1 MILRIATRAVLTC
14 INERTH
20 RDGERAIGPVPNPAL
35 EVASMFRHIL
45 VPTDGSQLSTDT
57 VKRAITFAREAGA
70 RVTFFYAKP
79 DYPVAFY
86 GEGALID
93 PTTPE
98 KFAEMA
104 NRQAEEILDRCQA
117 LAKEAGVESA
127 TADSTSDVP
136 YQAII
141 DAAANS
147 GCDLIFMASH
157 GRRGITG
164 LLLGSETQKVL
175 THSTIP
181 VLVYR

>member
-1 MILRIATRAVLTC
+1 
-14 INERTH
+14 
-20 RDGERAIGPVPNPAL
+20 
-35 EVASMFRHIL
+35 MFKHIL
-45 VPTDGSQLSTDT
+45 VPTDGSELSRQT
-57 VKRAITFAREAGA
+57 VRRAVSVSFAREAGA
-70 RVTFFYAKP
+70 RVTAFFAKP
-79 DYPVAFY
+79 EYPIAYF

-104 NRQAEEILDRCQA
+104 DQQASDYLEEVQNLCA
-117 LAKEAGVESA
+117 EAGVECDA
-127 TADSTSDVP
+127 VAATSDIP

-141 DAAANS
+141 DAASAA

-157 GRRGITG
+157 GRRGLSG
-164 LLLGSETQKVL
+164 FLLGSETNKVL

>member
-1 MILRIATRAVLTC
+1 
-14 INERTH
+14 
-20 RDGERAIGPVPNPAL
+20 
-35 EVASMFRHIL
+35 MFKHIL
-45 VPTDGSQLSTDT
+45 VPTDGSELSRQT
-57 VKRAITFAREAGA
+57 VRRAVSFAREAGA
-70 RVTFFYAKP
+70 RITAFFAKP
-79 DYPVAFY
+79 EYPIAYF

-104 NRQAEEILDRCQA
+104 DQQASDYQEEVQQLCA
-117 LAKEAGVESA
+117 EAGVECDA
-127 TADSTSDVP
+127 VAATSDIP

-141 DAAANS
+141 DAATAA

-157 GRRGITG
+157 GRRGLSG
-164 LLLGSETQKVL
+164 FLLGSETNKVL

>member
-1 MILRIATRAVLTC
+1 
-14 INERTH
+14 
-20 RDGERAIGPVPNPAL
+20 
-35 EVASMFRHIL
+35 MFKHFL
-45 VPTDGSQLSTDT
+45 VPTDGSQLSVET
-57 VKRAITFAREAGA
+57 VKRAVALAKEVDARITF
-70 RVTFFYAKP
+70 FFAKP

-86 GEGALID
+86 GEGVLID

-104 NRQAEEILDRCQA
+104 DRQADAILDQA
-117 LAKEAGVESA
+117 MTLAQDAGVTATTSA
-127 TADSTSDVP
+127 SVSDVP

-141 DAAANS
+141 DAAANA

-157 GRRGITG
+157 GRRGISG

-175 THSTIP
+175 THSTVP